1 MKTIEINRQPVE
13 LFKLLKFEGLC
24 DSGGQ
29 AKALIAEGHV
39 AVNATTEIR
48 KRRKIN
54 PGDTIEFEGETY
66 RVVLQSPTAT
76 APTDQT

>member
-1 MKTIEINRQPVE
+1 MKTIEINHQPVE

-29 AKALIAEGHV
+29 AKALIADGHV
-39 AVNATTEIR
+39 AVNAETETR

-54 PGDTIEFEGETY
+54 AGDTIEFDGETY
-66 RVVLQSPTAT
+66 RVVLQPPASV
-76 APTDQT
+76 DSNGQT